1 MLDIILCSYNSEDTI
16 KECVDSILNQTFRLF
31 SLYIFDDCSS
41 DRTVEILK
49 TYKDRRVTVISSKK
63 NIGTYAGKNFVLKN
77 YCKAPFVALHD
88 SDDISDP
95 NRFRRQ
101 LDYIIANNIQCVGTC
116 VKEFWETPDMHPH
129 TVSSAT
135 SENSERAN
143 TYPEIVKRS
152 QLQELFSFL
161 NEEGYEKYLKFKF
174 CMNGTVM
181 FDRKL
186 LQKLGGWDGRTRIAA
201 DTDIFIRTLSFSDIH
216 NIQESLYNRR
226 FHKNSLTASGICG
239 IKSKVRKDYNMA
251 RKPVIESVLN
261 NKPVVRD
268 FYYPSFTREVI
279 KCAA

>member
-1 MLDIILCSYNSEDTI
+1 MLDVILCSYNSEDTI
-16 KECVDSILNQTFRLF
+16 KDCVDSILNQTFRLF
-31 SLYIFDDCSS
+31 HLYIFDDCST
-41 DRTVEILK
+41 DKTVEILK
-49 TYKDRRVTVISSKK
+49 TYKDRRITVVSSKK
-63 NIGTYAGKNFVLKN
+63 NIGTYAGKNFILKN
-77 YCKAPFVALHD
+77 YCKSPFVALHD

-101 LDYIIANNIQCVGTC
+101 IKYIVNNDIHCVGTC
-116 VKEFWETPDMHPH
+116 VKEFWDDPELQPH

-135 SENSERAN
+135 SENNERIN
-143 TYPEIVKRS
+143 TYPEVINKQ
-152 QLQELFSFL
+152 QLQELGSFL
-161 NEEGYEKYLKFKF
+161 NEEKYEKYLKFKF

-216 NIQESLYNRR
+216 NIQEPLYNRR
-226 FHKNSLTASGICG
+226 FHKNSLTASGTCG

-251 RKPVIESVLN
+251 RRLVIESVLN
-261 NKPVVRD
+261 NNPVTRD
-268 FYYPSFTREVI
+268 FYYPKFKREII

>member
-1 MLDIILCSYNSEDTI
+1 MLDVILCSYNSEDTI
-16 KECVDSILNQTFRLF
+16 KDCVDSILNQTFRLF
-31 SLYIFDDCSS
+31 HLYIFDDCST
-41 DRTVEILK
+41 DKTVEILK
-49 TYKDRRVTVISSKK
+49 TYKDRRITVVSSKK
-63 NIGTYAGKNFVLKN
+63 NIGTYAGKNFILKN
-77 YCKAPFVALHD
+77 YCKSPFVALHD

-101 LDYIIANNIQCVGTC
+101 IKYIVNNDIYCVGTC
-116 VKEFWETPDMHPH
+116 VKEFWDDPELQPH

-135 SENSERAN
+135 SENNERIN
-143 TYPEIVKRS
+143 TYPEVINKQ
-152 QLQELFSFL
+152 QLQELGSFL
-161 NEEGYEKYLKFKF
+161 NEEKYEKYLKFKF

-216 NIQESLYNRR
+216 NIQEPLYNRR
-226 FHKNSLTASGICG
+226 FHKNSLTASGTCG

-251 RKPVIESVLN
+251 RRLVIESVLN
-261 NKPVVRD
+261 NNPVTRD
-268 FYYPSFTREVI
+268 FYYPKFKREII